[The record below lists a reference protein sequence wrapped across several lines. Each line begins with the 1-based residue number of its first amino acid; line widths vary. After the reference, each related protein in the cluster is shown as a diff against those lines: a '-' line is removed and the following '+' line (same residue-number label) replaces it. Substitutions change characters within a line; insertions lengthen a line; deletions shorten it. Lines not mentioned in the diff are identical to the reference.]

1 MSQQKLKLHVLRKE
15 GRNNWHFPV
24 NIIVEESKW
33 KKADPQLHL
42 LTEMTIRPLL
52 LLCTGL

>member
-24 NIIVEESKW
+24 NIIVEESNM

-42 LTEMTIRPLL
+42 LTEMTIPPLL